1 MNPALRVIG
10 VEIDRERVQAA
21 QPYADALTEF
31 RFGGFNLPLKSSES
45 VRVIRAFNVLRQY
58 GEEAAHQAHETLCGY
73 LLPGGLLIEGTSD
86 PFGRVWVANLLR
98 KLDPTTWVREGLVF
112 STSFRAGFRP
122 DDFQPVLPK
131 DFIHRVRPGEPIH
144 AFFEAWKGAYR
155 EALPFKPWGP
165 RQLFVASAAGLSERG
180 YPVDLRTKFL
190 ARGFLVWRA

>member
-1 MNPALRVIG
+1 MNPSLRVIG
-10 VEIDRERVQAA
+10 VEIDRERVHAA

-31 RFGGFNLPLKSSES
+31 RYGGFNLPLKPSES

-58 GEEAAHQAHETLCGY
+58 EEEAANQAHETLCEY

-98 KLDPTTWVREGLVF
+98 KLDATTWVREGLVF
-112 STSFRAGFRP
+112 STNFRPGFQP

-131 DFIHRVRPGEPIH
+131 NLIHRVRPGEPIH
-144 AFFEAWKGAYR
+144 AFFEAWNAAYR
-155 EALPFKPWGP
+155 EALPLKPWGP
-165 RQLFVASAAGLSERG
+165 RQLFVASAAGLSGRG
-180 YPVDLRTKFL
+180 YAVDLRTRFL